1 MREQSGIHG
10 PKRNNN
16 RPGPKKLRNP
26 DRPYQDQVHFYRT
39 IPDRNQIFQGLSDQ
53 FRDSQTR
60 PGRKKIGNLGRVRT
74 KNPSLLILHPYITS
88 GDIRRTLRNTIS
100 HFMERFMVFKLL
112 KTVIR
117 KFRNQR
123 TCSGGRF

>member
-10 PKRNNN
+10 PKLNNN

-60 PGRKKIGNLGRVRT
+60 PGRKKNRKPRTGSDQEPFVTNLAPLYNFRR
-74 KNPSLLILHPYITS
+74 HPE
-88 GDIRRTLRNTIS
+88 DIKEHNFTFYGT
-100 HFMERFMVFKLL
+100 FYGF
-112 KTVIR
+112 
-117 KFRNQR
+117 
-123 TCSGGRF
+123 

>member
-10 PKRNNN
+10 PKLNNN
-16 RPGPKKLRNP
+16 QTRTEKLRNL
-26 DRPYQDQVHFYRT
+26 DRPNQDHFYKIGPFLPESNISRTLGQISRFSDQVRT
-39 IPDRNQIFQGLSDQ
+39 
-53 FRDSQTR
+53 
-60 PGRKKIGNLGRVRT
+60 KKIGNLGPVRT
-74 KNPSLLILHPYITS
+74 RTPPLLILHPYITS